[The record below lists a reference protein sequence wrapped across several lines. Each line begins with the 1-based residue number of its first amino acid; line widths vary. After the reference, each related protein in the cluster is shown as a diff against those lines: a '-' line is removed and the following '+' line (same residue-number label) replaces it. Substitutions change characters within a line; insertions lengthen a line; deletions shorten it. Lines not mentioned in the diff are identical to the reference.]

1 MKFAEQALILLDLP
15 SNINLARRLDHFPDI
30 ESMVNSSFE
39 KNILPEEK
47 PEQMAAST
55 ESFTVASRMGRVN
68 YDEQAKAEALVSAL
82 AKIRSNNTRRGSNG
96 GRVLRRT

>member
-15 SNINLARRLDHFPDI
+15 TNSNLSRRLDRFPDI

-39 KNILPEEK
+39 ETILPVERLEI
-47 PEQMAAST
+47 PTST

-68 YDEQAKAEALVSAL
+68 YDEQAKAEALVTAL
-82 AKIRSNNTRRGSNG
+82 EKIRSNNSRRGSNG